1 MAKHKGI
8 FTSISRTK
16 NGKLMLDNQALRHY
30 NKTNINGD
38 LKMKDILQDVVA
50 HTHALGFLSLVKV
63 SNEEGTSIDSMAE
76 DRSVI
81 LTGTTASPVAEFK
94 GTFGMP
100 NLDKL
105 ALHLKNP
112 EYKDNAKIDVVEAE
126 RNGDTIPTHIHF
138 ENAAG
143 DFENDYRFM
152 NKAIIEEKLKTV
164 KFKGATWEVSV
175 QPSMASIARMKLMSA
190 AHSEE
195 PTFNVKTRDGNLV
208 FSFGDASTHAGEFVF
223 QHGIEGTLAHTWSWP
238 VAQVQAILNLDGDAT
253 MSISDQGAMKISIN
267 SGMATYDYILPAQSK

>member
-1 MAKHKGI
+1 
-8 FTSISRTK
+8 
-16 NGKLMLDNQALRHY
+16 
-30 NKTNINGD
+30 
-38 LKMKDILQDVVA
+38 MKDILQDVVA
-50 HTHALGFLSLVKV
+50 HTHALGFLPLVKV
-63 SNEEGTSIDSMAE
+63 TSDDTSTMIESMAE

-81 LTGTTASPVAEFK
+81 LSATTHTPVAEVK

-112 EYKDNAKIDVVEAE
+112 EYKTDAKLQIVEAD
-126 RNGDTIPTHIHF
+126 RNGETIPTHIHF

-164 KFKGATWEVSV
+164 NFKGASWNVTLSPSVVS
-175 QPSMASIARMKLMSA
+175 IERMKLMSA

-195 PTFNVKTRDGNLV
+195 PTFNVKTNNDNLV

-223 QHGIEGTLAHTWSWP
+223 AHAIGGSLQHTWSWP
-238 VAQVQAILNLDGDAT
+238 VAQVQSILNLDGDAT
-253 MSISDQGAMKISIN
+253 MSISDQGAMQIGLD
-267 SGMATYDYILPAQSK
+267 SGMINYNYILPAQSK

>member
-1 MAKHKGI
+1 
-8 FTSISRTK
+8 
-16 NGKLMLDNQALRHY
+16 
-30 NKTNINGD
+30 
-38 LKMKDILQDVVA
+38 MKDILQDVVA

-63 SNEEGTSIDSMAE
+63 SNDEGTQIDSMAE

-81 LTGTTASPVAEFK
+81 LSASTASQVNEFK

-105 ALHLKNP
+105 SLHLKNP
-112 EYKDNAKIDVVEAE
+112 EYKDNAKINVVEAE
-126 RNGDTIPTHIHF
+126 RNGETVPTHIHF

-143 DFENDYRFM
+143 DFQNDYRFM

-164 KFKGATWEVSV
+164 KFKGAAWAVEFT
-175 QPSMASIARMKLMSA
+175 PSMAAIARMKLMSA

-195 PTFNVKTRDGNLV
+195 PTFNVMTKNGNLV

-223 QHGIEGTLAHTWSWP
+223 EAGVEGTLSHTWSWP
-238 VAQVQAILNLDGDAT
+238 VAQVQAILNLDGDLT
-253 MSISDQGAMKISIN
+253 MSISDQGAMKITVD
-267 SGMATYDYILPAQSK
+267 SGMAKYDYILPAQSK

>member
-1 MAKHKGI
+1 
-8 FTSISRTK
+8 
-16 NGKLMLDNQALRHY
+16 
-30 NKTNINGD
+30 
-38 LKMKDILQDVVA
+38 MKDILQDVVA

-63 SNEEGTSIDSMAE
+63 TNDSSTTVESMAE

-81 LTGTTASPVAEFK
+81 LGATTHAPVGEFE

-112 EYKDNAKIDVVEAE
+112 EYQKDAKLEVVKAE
-126 RNGDTIPTHIHF
+126 RNGETIPTHIHF

-143 DFENDYRFM
+143 DFQNDYRFM

-164 KFKGATWEVSV
+164 KFKGAAWNVTF
-175 QPSMASIARMKLMSA
+175 QPSMASIQRMKLQSA
-190 AHSEE
+190 AHAEE
-195 PTFNVKTRDGNLV
+195 PTFNVKTVDENLV

-223 QHGIEGTLAHTWSWP
+223 QNAVAGTLQHTWSWP
-238 VAQVQAILNLDGDAT
+238 VAAVQAVLNLSGDIT
-253 MSISDQGAMKISIN
+253 MSISDQGAMKIAVD

>member
-1 MAKHKGI
+1 
-8 FTSISRTK
+8 
-16 NGKLMLDNQALRHY
+16 
-30 NKTNINGD
+30 
-38 LKMKDILQDVVA
+38 MKDILQDVVA
-50 HTHALGFLSLVKV
+50 HTHALGFLTLVKI
-63 SNEEGTSIDSMAE
+63 SNDEGTTIDAMAE

-81 LTGTTASPVAEFK
+81 LTAEAHTTVAEFT

-112 EYKDNAKIDVVEAE
+112 EYQKDAKIDVVSAE
-126 RNGDTIPTHIHF
+126 RNGEVVPTHIHF
-138 ENAAG
+138 ENTTG

-164 KFKGATWEVSV
+164 KFKGATWDVTV
-175 QPSMASIARMKLMSA
+175 QPSVASIARMKLMSA

-195 PTFNVKTRDGNLV
+195 PVFNVKATEGNLV

-223 QHGIEGTLAHTWSWP
+223 QHGIEGTLQHTWSWP
-238 VAQVQAILNLDGDAT
+238 VAQVQAVLNLDGDAT
-253 MSISDQGAMKISIN
+253 MSISDQGAMKITVD
-267 SGMATYDYILPAQSK
+267 SGMVKYDYILPAQSK

>member
-1 MAKHKGI
+1 
-8 FTSISRTK
+8 
-16 NGKLMLDNQALRHY
+16 
-30 NKTNINGD
+30 
-38 LKMKDILQDVVA
+38 MKDILQDVVA

-63 SNEEGTSIDSMAE
+63 TGEDTTTIDSMAE

-81 LTGTTASPVAEFK
+81 MTATTSHKVAD

-112 EYKDNAKIDVVEAE
+112 EYKDNAKIEVVNAE
-126 RNGDTIPTHIHF
+126 RNGETIPTHIHF
-138 ENAAG
+138 ENASG

-164 KFKGATWEVSV
+164 KFKGASWNVTVA
-175 QPSMASIARMKLMSA
+175 PSIASIARMKLMSA

-195 PTFNVKTRDGNLV
+195 PVFNVKARDGNLV

-223 QHGIEGTLAHTWSWP
+223 QHDIEGSLTHTWSWP
-238 VAQVQAILNLDGDAT
+238 VAQVQAILNLDGDKT
-253 MSISDQGAMKISIN
+253 MQISDQGAMMISVD
-267 SGMATYDYILPAQSK
+267 SGLAKYDYILPAQSK

>member
-1 MAKHKGI
+1 
-8 FTSISRTK
+8 
-16 NGKLMLDNQALRHY
+16 
-30 NKTNINGD
+30 
-38 LKMKDILQDVVA
+38 MKDILQDVVA
-50 HTHALGFLSLVKV
+50 HTHSLGFLSLVKV
-63 SNEEGTSIDSMAE
+63 STEGGTQFDAMAE

-81 LTGTTASPVAEFK
+81 LSATAHSAVAEFA

-112 EYKDNAKIDVVEAE
+112 EYKDNANIAVVEAE
-126 RNGDTIPTHIHF
+126 RNGETIPTHIHF

-164 KFKGATWEVSV
+164 KFKGASWNVTC

-195 PTFNVKTRDGNLV
+195 PTFNVKTTDGNLV

-223 QHGIEGTLAHTWSWP
+223 THDVEGTLQHTWSWP
-238 VAQVQAILNLDGDAT
+238 VAQVQAILNLDGTAT
-253 MSISDQGAMKISIN
+253 MSISDQGAMQIGLD
-267 SGMATYDYILPAQSK
+267 SGMINYNYILPAQSK

>member
-1 MAKHKGI
+1 
-8 FTSISRTK
+8 
-16 NGKLMLDNQALRHY
+16 
-30 NKTNINGD
+30 
-38 LKMKDILQDVVA
+38 MKDILQDVVA

-63 SNEEGTSIDSMAE
+63 SNEDGTQIDSMAE

-81 LTGTTASPVAEFK
+81 LSGVTHNPVQEFV

-112 EYKDNAKIDVVEAE
+112 EYKDNAKIDVVQAE
-126 RNGDTIPTHIHF
+126 RNGETIPTHIHF

-143 DFENDYRFM
+143 DFQNDYRFM

-164 KFKGATWEVSV
+164 KFKGASWNVEF
-175 QPSMASIARMKLMSA
+175 QPSMAAIARMKLMSA

-195 PTFNVKTRDGNLV
+195 LVFNVKTESENLV

-223 QHGIEGTLAHTWSWP
+223 QHGIEGSLQHTWSWP
-238 VAQVQAILNLDGDAT
+238 VAQVQSILNLDGDAT
-253 MSISDQGAMKISIN
+253 MSISDQGAMMISLD
-267 SGMATYDYILPAQSK
+267 SGLAKYDYILPAQSK